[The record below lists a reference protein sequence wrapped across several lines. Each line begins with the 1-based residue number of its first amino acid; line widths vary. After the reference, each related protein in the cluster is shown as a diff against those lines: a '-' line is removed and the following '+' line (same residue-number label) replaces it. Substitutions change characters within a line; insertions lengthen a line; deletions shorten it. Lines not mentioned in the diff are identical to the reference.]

1 MKSSAKPSVSAEP
14 DRNRSSALAK
24 GLAVLAAF
32 DGAAA
37 EMTLAQIARATGQ
50 DRATA
55 RRGALTLVAA
65 GYLTQGAGDG
75 RGFRLAPKV
84 LELAG
89 GFLRA
94 HAFGVAVQPVLNRHA
109 EALGRD
115 ITLAVREGLHV
126 LLLAQ
131 STTAQGPVSQGFTPG
146 SRLPLLHTSLGR
158 MLLASE
164 SPETAATVLARAPL
178 IRHTE
183 RAQMDRGRIGARIDR
198 ARSAGQIVTTGEFEP
213 GIAGLAVSAHAKGRR
228 PAALGTSL
236 AAPADT
242 APPLA
247 ALHLCAAELR
257 QTRALFE
264 L

>member
-1 MKSSAKPSVSAEP
+1 MSSPAPPP

-32 DGAAA
+32 DGEAP
-37 EMTLAQIARATGQ
+37 EMTLAEIARATGQ

-65 GYLTQGAGDG
+65 GYLTQADG
-75 RGFRLAPKV
+75 TKRGFRLAPKV

-94 HAFGVAVQPVLNRHA
+94 NAFGLSAQPLLNRHA
-109 EALGRD
+109 ETMGRE
-115 ITLAVREGLHV
+115 ITLAVREGHHV

-131 STTAQGPVSQGFTPG
+131 STTALGPVSQGFTPG

-158 MLLASE
+158 MLLAAE
-164 SPETAATVLARAPL
+164 PPEVTSPVLAKAPL

-183 RAQMDRGRIGARIDR
+183 RALMDRERIGARIDR

-213 GIAGLAVSAHAKGRR
+213 GIVGLAVGVLGPGRR
-228 PAALGTSL
+228 AAALGTSL
-236 AAPADT
+236 PAPADPT
-242 APPLA
+242 PLLQG
-247 ALHLCAAELR
+247 LHLCAADLR
-257 QTRALFE
+257 TSRALSG